1 MKKAKSAN
9 FRKVSRCLI
18 LMTQKQTIKS
28 CYQFWNEQVASLEKL
43 ERGMYGLFYVRLSH
57 FRQVKNESLSNS
69 KIKAIAIIKLG
80 WNEGMNYFLD
90 VSRWESVLS
99 LCKDPYRKTTSAC
112 HFKPFFLTWSFTEAI
127 CTCACP
133 SCNLWNSNISKR
145 LAQVYLTL
153 LHLMELKLI
162 AVVLETFLLSWW
174 QNFGLSPIILQI
186 SLCFYLVPRYFL
198 TVVRFLHG
206 VQLLQALEL

>member
-1 MKKAKSAN
+1 M
-9 FRKVSRCLI
+9 
-18 LMTQKQTIKS
+18 
-28 CYQFWNEQVASLEKL
+28 ASLEKL
-43 ERGMYGLFYVRLSH
+43 ERGINGLFMCACHISDRSTM
-57 FRQVKNESLSNS
+57 RSLSSS

-99 LCKDPYRKTTSAC
+99 LCEDPYRKTTSAY
-112 HFKPFFLTWSFTEAI
+112 HFKPFFLWNQLHIRGASLKLS
-127 CTCACP
+127 ACVP
-133 SCNLWNSNISKR
+133 VGLVT

-174 QNFGLSPIILQI
+174 QSFGLSPIILQI
-186 SLCFYLVPRYFL
+186 SLWNAFI
-198 TVVRFLHG
+198 
-206 VQLLQALEL
+206 